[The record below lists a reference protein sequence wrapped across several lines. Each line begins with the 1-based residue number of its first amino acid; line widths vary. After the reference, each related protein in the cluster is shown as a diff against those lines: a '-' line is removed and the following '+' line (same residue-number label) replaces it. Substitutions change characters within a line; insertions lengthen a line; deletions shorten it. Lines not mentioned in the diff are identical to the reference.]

1 MQNRLDIIKRTID
14 GIQREALSSG
24 FLEEMHRKNYL
35 EIDEKNQTTLQKY
48 FQQKY
53 KGNNIYRVIIQQI
66 INSFDYKFSEF
77 LLFSTC
83 LILALVISICV
94 PFFFF
99 YVVSGDHLL
108 FAGISTILA
117 MISTTILFKDAKTL
131 ETLNFKNYERD
142 LEAIRENYSDQV
154 HELFN
159 FSKISSNSV
168 FFNTLISE
176 KYAYIVFELS
186 NDEGLSSTLK
196 HEGKN
201 ITLKNG
207 LNFLFDL
214 SKKEKGL

>member
-159 FSKISSNSV
+159 FSKISSNSE

-201 ITLKNG
+201 G

>member
-1 MQNRLDIIKRTID
+1 MQNRLDIIKRTIY

-159 FSKISSNSV
+159 FSKISSNSE

-186 NDEGLSSTLK
+186 NDEGLSSTLE
-196 HEGKN
+196 HERKN

-207 LNFLFDL
+207 LNFL
-214 SKKEKGL
+214 SYPS